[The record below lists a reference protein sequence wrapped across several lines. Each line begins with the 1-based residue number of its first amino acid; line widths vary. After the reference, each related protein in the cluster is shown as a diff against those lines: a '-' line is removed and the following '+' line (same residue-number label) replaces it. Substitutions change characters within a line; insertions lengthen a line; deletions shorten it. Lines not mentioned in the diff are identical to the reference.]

1 MIATT
6 IAAIGRNQVTS
17 TRACCGS
24 ASAQPVERTNSE
36 LIAPSNR
43 LDGGVSGDRGGKY
56 LGVVSTPRMIGDHP
70 WVRTGVRKKAL
81 WGTDCWF

>member
-43 LDGGVSGDRGGKY
+43 LDGAC
-56 LGVVSTPRMIGDHP
+56 LG
-70 WVRTGVRKKAL
+70 TGRQIS
-81 WGTDCWF
+81 WGRSDAANDWRSSLG